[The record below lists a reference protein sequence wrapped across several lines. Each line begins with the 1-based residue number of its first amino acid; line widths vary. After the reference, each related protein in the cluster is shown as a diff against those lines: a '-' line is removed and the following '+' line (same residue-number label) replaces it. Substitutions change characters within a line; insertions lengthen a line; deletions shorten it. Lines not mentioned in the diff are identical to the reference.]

1 MLKNPTPPTGSRIWP
16 RANAGPR
23 PTNAVRPGSP
33 VSRAAPTA
41 SPPDA
46 HSEPMKNEK
55 LLLALLVAVQFTN
68 ILDFVI
74 MMPLG
79 PQLMPALGIGPR
91 QFGLVISAYT
101 FSAGATGLAAAFF
114 LDRFNR
120 KTALLALYVGFGL
133 GTVACALAPTHH
145 WLIAARVLTG
155 AFGGVLGSLVLA
167 IVGDVVPEARRGQA
181 IGVVMG
187 AFSVASVLGIPFGLF
202 LAAHYS
208 WHLPFV
214 LLGGL
219 SLVIGLIIYFV
230 MPDLRGHMSARPV
243 PLSERAAG
251 VFGLFR
257 NPSVRYAL
265 LLTALLVLGQFTVVT
280 FLSPSLVANVGF
292 QNSQLGYVYLVGGAL
307 SFFTSPLVGRLAD
320 RYGKALVFSIATLAT
335 IPVALALTRLG
346 PTPLPLVLC
355 LTALFFVVVGGRFV
369 PATALATTVVAPRQ
383 RGSFMSLNTSVQQ
396 LAAGTA
402 AYIAGLIVVQGPG
415 GTLLHYERVGYV
427 AAAASLLSLLVVR
440 RIKPAG
446 AAAAG
451 GPMGGPAAPRPV
463 AAPVGE
469 KVLE

>member
-1 MLKNPTPPTGSRIWP
+1 
-16 RANAGPR
+16 
-23 PTNAVRPGSP
+23 
-33 VSRAAPTA
+33 
-41 SPPDA
+41 
-46 HSEPMKNEK
+46 MKNEK
-55 LLLALLVAVQFTN
+55 LLLSLLAAVQFTN

-101 FSAGATGLAAAFF
+101 FSAGVTGLAAAFF

-167 IVGDVVPEARRGQA
+167 IIGDVVPEARRGQA
-181 IGVVMG
+181 VGIVMG
-187 AFSVASVLGIPFGLF
+187 AFSVASVLGVPLGLF
-202 LAAHYS
+202 LASHYS

-214 LLGGL
+214 LLGSL
-219 SLVIGLIIYFV
+219 SLAIGVLIYFV
-230 MPDLRGHMSARPV
+230 MPDLRGHLSARPV
-243 PLSERAAG
+243 PLSERAAA
-251 VFGLFR
+251 VLGLFQ

-265 LLTALLVLGQFTVVT
+265 LLTALLMLGQFTVVS

-292 QNSQLGYVYLVGGAL
+292 SNSQLSYVYLVGGAL
-307 SFFTSPLVGRLAD
+307 TFFTSPMVGRLSD
-320 RYGKALVFSIATLAT
+320 RYGKARVFTLATLAT
-335 IPVALALTRLG
+335 IPVLVVITRLG

-355 LTALFFVVVGGRFV
+355 LTALFFVVVGARMV
-369 PATALATTVVAPRQ
+369 PATALATTVVVPSQ

-402 AYIAGLIVVQGPG
+402 AYLAGLIVAAGPG
-415 GTLLHYERVGYV
+415 GTLLHYERAGYV
-427 AAAASLLSLLVVR
+427 AAAASLLSLLAVR
-440 RIKPAG
+440 RIRPAVK
-446 AAAAG
+446 AAAG
-451 GPMGGPAAPRPV
+451 PV
-463 AAPVGE
+463 AAGAPAAA
-469 KVLE
+469 KAQD